1 MNKLHDIITTLA
13 LDLQTDLPAL
23 LTAEGVATF
32 EEIQIGGS
40 RDSKKLSLF
49 IYDNSVQKSAT
60 ENRLSLYFQA
70 QLYKISYEDSLKYQ
84 EVITDYMIAYDPEN
98 LGMTILENIEIESMD
113 IMQNLSVYLYFAIT
127 FSEPLDSCD

>member
-1 MNKLHDIITTLA
+1 MNKLHDIMTTLA

-23 LTAEGVATF
+23 LTAEGVTSF

-70 QLYKISYEDSLKYQ
+70 QLYRTSYEDSLKYQ
-84 EVITDYMIAYDPEN
+84 EVITDYMIAYEPEN
-98 LGMTILENIEIESMD
+98 LGMTILENIEVENVD
-113 IMQNLSVYLYFAIT
+113 IMQNLSVYVYFAIT

>member
-1 MNKLHDIITTLA
+1 MKKLSEIMSIIS

-70 QLYKISYEDSLKYQ
+70 QLYKTSYEDSLKYQ

>member
-23 LTAEGVATF
+23 LTAEGVTAF

-70 QLYKISYEDSLKYQ
+70 QLYKTSYEDSLKYQ

>member
-23 LTAEGVATF
+23 LTAEGVTTF

-60 ENRLSLYFQA
+60 ENRISLYFQA
-70 QLYKISYEDSLKYQ
+70 QLYRTSYEDSLKYQ

-98 LGMTILENIEIESMD
+98 IGMTILENIEVESMD

-127 FSEPLDSCD
+127 FSEPLDSCG

>member
-1 MNKLHDIITTLA
+1 MNKLYDIMTTLA
-13 LDLQTDLPAL
+13 LDLQTDLPVL
-23 LTAEGVATF
+23 LTAEGVTTF

-70 QLYKISYEDSLKYQ
+70 QLYKTSYEDSLKYQ
-84 EVITDYMIAYDPEN
+84 EVITDYIIAYDPEN
-98 LGMTILENIEIESMD
+98 IGMTILENIEIESMD

>member
-1 MNKLHDIITTLA
+1 MNKLHDIMTTLA

-23 LTAEGVATF
+23 LTAEGVTAF

-49 IYDNSVQKSAT
+49 IYDNSVQKSVT

-70 QLYKISYEDSLKYQ
+70 QLYRTSYEDSLKYQ
-84 EVITDYMIAYDPEN
+84 EVITDYIIAYEPEN
-98 LGMTILENIEIESMD
+98 IGMTILENIEVESMD

>member
-23 LTAEGVATF
+23 LTAEGVTSF

-70 QLYKISYEDSLKYQ
+70 QLYKTSYEDSLKYQ
-84 EVITDYMIAYDPEN
+84 EVITDYMISYNPEN

>member
-23 LTAEGVATF
+23 LTAEGVTPF

-49 IYDNSVQKSAT
+49 IYDNSVQKLAT

-70 QLYKISYEDSLKYQ
+70 QLYRTSYEDTLKYQ
-84 EVITDYMIAYDPEN
+84 EVITDYIIAYEPEN

>member
-23 LTAEGVATF
+23 LTAEGVTAF

-70 QLYKISYEDSLKYQ
+70 QLYKTSYEDSLKYQ

-98 LGMTILENIEIESMD
+98 IGMIILENIEVESMD

-127 FSEPLDSCD
+127 FSEPLDSCE

>member
-23 LTAEGVATF
+23 LTAEGLAQF

-49 IYDNSVQKSAT
+49 IYDNSVQKSVT

-70 QLYKISYEDSLKYQ
+70 QLYKTSYEDSLKYQ
-84 EVITDYMIAYDPEN
+84 EVITDYMISYDPEN

-113 IMQNLSVYLYFAIT
+113 IMQNLSVYIYFAIT

>member
-1 MNKLHDIITTLA
+1 MNKLHDIMTTLA

-49 IYDNSVQKSAT
+49 IYDNSVQKSVT

-70 QLYKISYEDSLKYQ
+70 QLYKTSYEDSLKYQ
-84 EVITDYMIAYDPEN
+84 EVITDYIIAYDPEN
-98 LGMTILENIEIESMD
+98 LGMTTLENIEVESMD

-127 FSEPLDSCD
+127 FSEPLDSCG

>member
-23 LTAEGVATF
+23 LTAEGLTQF

-70 QLYKISYEDSLKYQ
+70 QLYRTSYEDSLKYQ

-98 LGMTILENIEIESMD
+98 LGMTILENIEVENVD
-113 IMQNLSVYLYFAIT
+113 IMQNLSVYIYFAIT

>member
-23 LTAEGVATF
+23 LTAEGVTAF

-70 QLYKISYEDSLKYQ
+70 QLYRTSYEDSLKYQ

-98 LGMTILENIEIESMD
+98 LGMTILENIEVENVD
-113 IMQNLSVYLYFAIT
+113 IMQNLSVYIYFAIT

>member
-23 LTAEGVATF
+23 LTAEGVTSF

-70 QLYKISYEDSLKYQ
+70 QLYRTSYEDSLKYQ

-127 FSEPLDSCD
+127 FLEPLDSCG

>member
-23 LTAEGVATF
+23 LTAEGVTTF

-70 QLYKISYEDSLKYQ
+70 QLYKTSYEDSLKYQ

-98 LGMTILENIEIESMD
+98 IGMTILENIEVESMD

>member
-1 MNKLHDIITTLA
+1 MNKLYDIMTTLA

-23 LTAEGVATF
+23 LTAEGVTTF

-49 IYDNSVQKSAT
+49 IYDNSVQKSVT

-70 QLYKISYEDSLKYQ
+70 QLYRTSYEDSLKYQ
-84 EVITDYMIAYDPEN
+84 EVITDYIIAYDPEN
-98 LGMTILENIEIESMD
+98 IGMTILENIEVESMD

>member
-1 MNKLHDIITTLA
+1 MNKLYDIMTTLA

-23 LTAEGVATF
+23 LTAEGVTSF

-49 IYDNSVQKSAT
+49 IYDNSVQKSVT

-70 QLYKISYEDSLKYQ
+70 QLYRISYEDSLKYQ
-84 EVITDYMIAYDPEN
+84 EVITDYIIAYDPEN

-113 IMQNLSVYLYFAIT
+113 IAQNLSVYLYFAIT

>member
-13 LDLQTDLPAL
+13 LDLQTDLQAL
-23 LTAEGVATF
+23 LTAEGVTAF

-70 QLYKISYEDSLKYQ
+70 QLYRTSYEDSLKYQ
-84 EVITDYMIAYDPEN
+84 EVITDYMIAYEPEN

-113 IMQNLSVYLYFAIT
+113 IMQNLSVYIYFAIT

>member
-23 LTAEGVATF
+23 LTAEGVTTF

-70 QLYKISYEDSLKYQ
+70 QLYKTSYEDSLKYQ
-84 EVITDYMIAYDPEN
+84 EVITDYMIAYNPEN

>member
-1 MNKLHDIITTLA
+1 MNKLHDIITTIA

-23 LTAEGVATF
+23 LTAEGVTSF

-70 QLYKISYEDSLKYQ
+70 QLYKTSYEDSLKYQ

-98 LGMTILENIEIESMD
+98 IGMTILENIEIESMD

>member
-23 LTAEGVATF
+23 VTAEGVTTF

-40 RDSKKLSLF
+40 SDSKKLSLF

-60 ENRLSLYFQA
+60 ENRISLYFQA
-70 QLYKISYEDSLKYQ
+70 QLYRTSYEDSLKYQ

-98 LGMTILENIEIESMD
+98 IGMTILENIEVESMD

>member
-23 LTAEGVATF
+23 LTAEGLAQF

-49 IYDNSVQKSAT
+49 IYDNSVQKSVT
-60 ENRLSLYFQA
+60 ET
-70 QLYKISYEDSLKYQ
+70 YKKFFSRIIPVCILAIVFCFIKWTPINSF
-84 EVITDYMIAYDPEN
+84 
-98 LGMTILENIEIESMD
+98 GM
-113 IMQNLSVYLYFAIT
+113 IT
-127 FSEPLDSCD
+127 FWGIVIIAIYNATITNLLFRIKNK

>member
-23 LTAEGVATF
+23 LTAEGVTTF

-60 ENRLSLYFQA
+60 ENRISLYFQA
-70 QLYKISYEDSLKYQ
+70 QLYRTSYEDSLKYQ

-98 LGMTILENIEIESMD
+98 IGMTILENIEVESMD